1 MVRLARQGLTM
12 LRFERES
19 DSVERTG
26 EIARDVA
33 LVVRAG
39 DVVRLEGP
47 MGAGKTTF
55 VRALAGAMGAD
66 VNLVSSPTFVLVN
79 EYPTKGGRPD
89 LVHMDCYRMG
99 GADELDDLGWDR
111 ILSSGAVVVI
121 EWAERIAPAL
131 PEHAARIAIEPT
143 GESERVFTIEAPGS
157 WDQRPGV
164 LGLEA
169 RRATVC
175 PVTGKPVAA
184 DNPSWPFFDER
195 ARLSDLHGWL
205 TGEHTLSRPIEED
218 DLDEGIG

>member
-1 MVRLARQGLTM
+1 M

-19 DSVERTG
+19 ESVERTG

-39 DVVRLEGP
+39 DVIRLDGP

-66 VNLVSSPTFVLVN
+66 VSLVSSPTFVLVN

-89 LVHMDCYRMG
+89 LVHMDCYRMS

-111 ILSSGAVVVI
+111 ILSSGAAVVI
-121 EWAERIAPAL
+121 EWAERIGAGLPASV
-131 PEHAARIAIEPT
+131 ARVAIEPT
-143 GESERVFTIEAPGS
+143 GETDRVFTIEVPDS
-157 WDQRPGV
+157 WDERPGV

-175 PVTGKPVAA
+175 PVTGRPVAA
-184 DNPSWPFFDER
+184 DSPTWPFADER

-205 TGEHTLSRPIEED
+205 TDRNVISRAIEER
-218 DLDEGIG
+218 DLDEGVD

>member
-1 MVRLARQGLTM
+1 M

-66 VNLVSSPTFVLVN
+66 VALVSSPTFVLVN
-79 EYPTKGGRPD
+79 EYPTGRGRPG

-111 ILSSGAVVVI
+111 ILASGAVVVI
-121 EWAERIAPAL
+121 EWAERIAGAL
-131 PEHAARIAIEPT
+131 PAGAARVAIEPT
-143 GESERVFTIEAPGS
+143 GENERFFTIEAPDA
-157 WDQRPGV
+157 WDARAGV

-175 PVTGKPVAA
+175 PVTGKPVRRTT
-184 DNPSWPFFDER
+184 R
-195 ARLSDLHGWL
+195 AGRSSTSGRGCATC
-205 TGEHTLSRPIEED
+205 TG
-218 DLDEGIG
+218 G